1 MLFHLYPIYHRC
13 VICIYAT
20 VHHGQMLTLV
30 EMLTLNVSRV
40 VCETC
45 SRRDA
50 DVKCIKPESRRGV
63 RLRQLNRYQ

>member
-1 MLFHLYPIYHRC
+1 MLFHLYPIYHRR
-13 VICIYAT
+13 VICNYAT

-30 EMLTLNVSRV
+30 EMPTLNVSRV

-50 DVKCIKPESRRGV
+50 DANCINRNRAQGSA
-63 RLRQLNRYQ
+63 LRQLNRYQ